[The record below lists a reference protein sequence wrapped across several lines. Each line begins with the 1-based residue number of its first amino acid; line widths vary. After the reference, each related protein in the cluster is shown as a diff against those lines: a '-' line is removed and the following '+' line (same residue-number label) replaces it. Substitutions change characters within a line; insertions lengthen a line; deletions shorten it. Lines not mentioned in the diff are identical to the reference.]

1 MIFTV
6 MILRKITAQISREG
20 GGFFYCQFSNLQII
34 IASPS
39 IKKNSVTCLGIRLT
53 YILFMTLHISPFTN
67 TKNSVIVCKG
77 NKGRIIPCLMVVT
90 NVSKITTK
98 STSTGTTN
106 RLLRS
111 WIRKI
116 EQLEEISVVRIKHLI
131 FPAW

>member
-1 MIFTV
+1 
-6 MILRKITAQISREG
+6 
-20 GGFFYCQFSNLQII
+20 
-34 IASPS
+34 
-39 IKKNSVTCLGIRLT
+39 
-53 YILFMTLHISPFTN
+53 MTLHISPFTN